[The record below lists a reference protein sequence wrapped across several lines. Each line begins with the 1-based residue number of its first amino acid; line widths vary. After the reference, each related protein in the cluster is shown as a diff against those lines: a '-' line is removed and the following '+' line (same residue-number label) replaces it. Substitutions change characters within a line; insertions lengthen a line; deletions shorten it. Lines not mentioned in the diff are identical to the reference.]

1 MTDQPYRATGGRM
14 AAGVVLAL
22 ALGVATPV
30 LTVAELL
37 TLTPVMQLSGVFM
50 VFLFAFAGR
59 LPAWL
64 YMTVQLAASARLMGS
79 TYMWMTMAAGT
90 FPAILCMRGL
100 MLKKPFFEQVRTGI
114 LFYLLGLVGA
124 IMIATGTFG
133 GNLIGQLSDS
143 MIAQFRAMPDA
154 FFAPFVETVNQRLE
168 ESGLSGLAPLM
179 APMTVATYRS
189 QFIAVAEL
197 LGQTYQQALPGALIA
212 GAAVSGVVGAL
223 WSNWQMARRGF
234 ATDYSYIEPTR
245 WFLPRSVTA
254 GLMLIWVVGYFISE
268 SKYASGEAVYMA
280 AYMLASAAFII
291 QGMCAVDRFFYR
303 RGASDSRRRHILYA
317 AAIFGPLLRLL
328 NPFLFIVGAGSALF
342 GSQGALR
349 RPAPMDDDDDNE

>member
-133 GNLIGQLSDS
+133 GNLIGQLSNS

-245 WFLPRSVTA
+245 WFLPR
-254 GLMLIWVVGYFISE
+254 WW
-268 SKYASGEAVYMA
+268 
-280 AYMLASAAFII
+280 
-291 QGMCAVDRFFYR
+291 
-303 RGASDSRRRHILYA
+303 SDTSSRRRITPPGRRCTWPPTCWRPPPSSSRA
-317 AAIFGPLLRLL
+317 CAPWTASSTAEARPTA
-328 NPFLFIVGAGSALF
+328 GAGTYSTP
-342 GSQGALR
+342 
-349 RPAPMDDDDDNE
+349 RPYSGRCFDC